1 MKPIRVALICDYAE
15 EFWPSMDLVGQM
27 ISQHLEKHFQG
38 EIEPTRIQPK
48 FRRRLTR
55 LPIPSGR
62 KAFFN
67 ADRLLNRYHDYPR
80 ELARLVA
87 RDEFDVYHVVD
98 HSYAQLVHVLPK
110 GRAVVTCHDLDT
122 FRCLLD
128 PDSEPRPAWF
138 KKLTRR
144 TLSGLCRAD
153 AIACDSEAT
162 RLALLEHGLVDADR
176 LQTIHLGTHPECSR
190 EPNPSADEAA
200 AELLGP
206 MPNPVEGI
214 VELLHVGS
222 NIKRKRIDVA
232 LRTLA
237 GLRTTW
243 PRARLIRIG
252 GVLTEEQARLASDL
266 GISDGLF
273 IIPFMGDRSLLAA
286 IYRRAN
292 VLLQPS
298 DAEGFGLP
306 LAEAIACGT
315 PIVASDLPVLREVAG
330 QSAEYCPVGDI
341 PSWVETS
348 RRVILDAT
356 SNPSAIT
363 NRFDESRD
371 RYRWEGHVTALAI
384 TYRSLVARLS
394 QD

>member
-15 EFWPSMDLVGQM
+15 ESWPSMDLVGQM
-27 ISQHLEKHFQG
+27 IALHLEKHFPD
-38 EIEPTRIQPK
+38 EIKAVSITPK
-48 FRRRLTR
+48 FQRRFTR
-55 LPIPSGR
+55 LPAASKR
-62 KAFFN
+62 KAALN
-67 ADRLLNRYHDYPR
+67 ADRLLNRYYDYPR
-80 ELARLVA
+80 KLAEIVA

-98 HSYAQLVHVLPK
+98 HSYAQLVHALPK
-110 GRAVVTCHDLDT
+110 GCAVVTCHDLDT

-138 KKLTRR
+138 KTLTRR

-162 RLALLEHGLVDADR
+162 RLALLTHKLVDADR

-190 EPNPSADEAA
+190 EPNPVADQAA

-206 MPNPVEGI
+206 LANPDQGV

-222 NIKRKRIDVA
+222 NIPRKRIDVA

-243 PRARLIRIG
+243 PGARLIRIG
-252 GVLTEEQARLASDL
+252 GVLTDEQARIASDL
-266 GISDGLF
+266 GISDALF

-315 PIVASDLPVLREVAG
+315 PIVASDIPVLREVAG
-330 QSAEYCPVGDI
+330 RSAEYCPVGDV
-341 PSWVETS
+341 PSWIKTS
-348 RRVILDAT
+348 RQVILNTT
-356 SNPSAIT
+356 SNSPENA
-363 NRFDESRD
+363 NRFDKSVD
-371 RYRWEGHVTALAI
+371 SYRWEGHVGALAGM
-384 TYRSLVARLS
+384 YRSLVTRLL
-394 QD
+394 QN